1 MVLWMARPT
10 TRAGTQNA
18 QFQRRVAANVLKV
31 ARGQRVA
38 LSLPSSTVGGE
49 PIRMTVTLGAS
60 LRFSLRTDD
69 KALRDMR
76 HAAVI
81 QQLEA
86 AYAAILAGPRRI
98 SLKEAYEL
106 AGVLYRDLNAG
117 FEDDPH
123 DGSWWRIVSEVAQDA
138 LSGAPWP
145 PSDLDNSVRDRR
157 LQALRH
163 RDLRPE
169 AFLLGGEDPSAVA
182 IFWFGQARLSN
193 RDLDTAVPSELTR
206 YMSPECLA
214 GAVTPAADWWS
225 FGIILLERLTH
236 GACFA
241 GVNDQAYLMSVVA
254 YGVELAP
261 DIPEDF
267 AELLPGPC
275 KTLAVDRSGGLAAR
289 GAATAPLK
297 ARDR

>member
-1 MVLWMARPT
+1 M
-10 TRAGTQNA
+10 
-18 QFQRRVAANVLKV
+18 
-31 ARGQRVA
+31 
-38 LSLPSSTVGGE
+38 S
-49 PIRMTVTLGAS
+49 
-60 LRFSLRTDD
+60 
-69 KALRDMR
+69 
-76 HAAVI
+76 
-81 QQLEA
+81 
-86 AYAAILAGPRRI
+86 GP
-98 SLKEAYEL
+98 A
-106 AGVLYRDLNAG
+106 
-117 FEDDPH
+117 
-123 DGSWWRIVSEVAQDA
+123 
-138 LSGAPWP
+138 WP

-182 IFWFGQARLSN
+182 ICRFGQARLSN

-254 YGVELAP
+254 HGVELAP

-267 AELLPGPC
+267 AELL
-275 KTLAVDRSGGLAAR
+275 RGL
-289 GAATAPLK
+289 LF
-297 ARDR
+297 RDRAKRWQWTEVEAWLRGERPQPH

>member
-1 MVLWMARPT
+1 MVLLMARPT

-18 QFQRRVAANVLKV
+18 QFQKRVPANVLKA
-31 ARGQRVA
+31 ARGRRVA
-38 LSLPSSTVGGE
+38 LSLAPETVGGT
-49 PIRMTVTLGAS
+49 PLQFAVTLGTVT
-60 LRFSLRTDD
+60 RFSLRTDD
-69 KALRDMR
+69 KALRDL
-76 HAAVI
+76 HHGAAT
-81 QQLEA
+81 QQLEQAFA
-86 AYAAILAGPRRI
+86 ALLTGPRRI

-106 AGVLYRDLNAG
+106 AGVLYHDLNAG
-117 FEDDPH
+117 FEDNPIDAN
-123 DGSWWRIVSEVAQDA
+123 WWRIVREVAQDA

-182 IFWFGQARLSN
+182 ICRFGQARLSN

-225 FGIILLERLTH
+225 FGIILLERLTR

-254 YGVELAP
+254 HGVELAP

-267 AELLPGPC
+267 AELL
-275 KTLAVDRSGGLAAR
+275 RGL
-289 GAATAPLK
+289 LF
-297 ARDR
+297 RDRAKRWQWTEVEAWLHGERPQPH